1 MTEIVYDKAK
11 NKKLK
16 IQRGINFEDIKEAIG
31 HGGLINIINN
41 PNKIRYPNQKIYIV
55 MLNNYIYGVP
65 YVEDGKRIYLKTVY
79 PSRKFTKLYL
89 KGDKNEK

>member
-1 MTEIVYDKAK
+1 MTEIVYDKVK
-11 NKKLK
+11 NEKLK

-55 MLNNYIYGVP
+55 KIDNYIYGVP
-65 YVEDGKRIYLKTVY
+65 FIENKNKIFLKTVY

-89 KGDKNEK
+89 KGDKK

>member
-1 MTEIVYDKAK
+1 MIEIVFDKEK
-11 NKKLK
+11 NTKLK

-31 HGGLINIINN
+31 RGGLINIINN
-41 PNKIRYPNQKIYIV
+41 PNKILYPNQKIYIV
-55 MLNNYIYGVP
+55 KLNDYIYGVP